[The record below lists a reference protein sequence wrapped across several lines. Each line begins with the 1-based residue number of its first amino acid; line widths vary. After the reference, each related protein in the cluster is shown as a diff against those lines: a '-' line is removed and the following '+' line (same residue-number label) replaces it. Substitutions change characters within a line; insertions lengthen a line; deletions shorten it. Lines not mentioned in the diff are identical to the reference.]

1 MEHVKAMAVKF
12 IATLALLYIIL
23 GLYYGMTFGTVFLIT
38 LILGVISYIVGDLGI
53 LPRTSNT
60 VATLA
65 DFGLSLAVIW
75 VMISLLTESRTA
87 FTMALIPA
95 LGVTVFEYLFHKYL
109 ANMSNNDQSQ
119 GTTRTS
125 NRLQYQ
131 TEASEEFTP
140 EVNKDNE
147 TRK

>member
-1 MEHVKAMAVKF
+1 MEHLKAMAVKF

-23 GLYYGMTFGTVFLIT
+23 GLYYGMTFGTVFLIS

-60 VATLA
+60 VATIA

-75 VMISLLTESRTA
+75 LMVSLLTESRNA

-95 LGVTVFEYLFHKYL
+95 LGITVFEYLFHKYL
-109 ANMSNNDQSQ
+109 SNMDKSDQTQ
-119 GTTRTS
+119 GNRRTT

-147 TRK
+147 TNK